1 MCMLDYFL
9 SDAVHLNLKWN
20 GSRAVINLANGKTI
34 AIEKDA
40 KHNGK
45 VWDWKI
51 DSQYFS
57 NGDYALRYLKDLIV
71 EKITGKRILLYAK
84 REVPEICGVEG
95 RACRAPG
102 ECNRALCWRCPVAE
116 KYFADRDGVEL
127 VYAVTN

>member
-9 SDAVHLNLKWN
+9 SDAVHLNLQWN
-20 GSRAVINLANGKTI
+20 GNRAVINLSNGKTI
-34 AIEKDA
+34 SVEKDA
-40 KHNGK
+40 KHNGE

-116 KYFADRDGVEL
+116 KFFADRDGVEL
-127 VYAVTN
+127 VYAVAD